1 MKGYIMLYV
10 IKWVLLAICSA
21 LGMALIPTMATT
33 GFILAF
39 GCFLVLALDIARQF
53 IDWGYMKKIRSK
65 KDNLLN
71 YFIHDHKYLS
81 KNYLKSCNKFFKNNN
96 LDNFEKKITN
106 YYNQIEKK
114 QKEQP
119 WKKIK

>member
-39 GCFLVLALDIARQF
+39 GCFLLFALDVASNF
-53 IDWGYMKKIRSK
+53 ID
-65 KDNLLN
+65 
-71 YFIHDHKYLS
+71 
-81 KNYLKSCNKFFKNNN
+81 
-96 LDNFEKKITN
+96 
-106 YYNQIEKK
+106 
-114 QKEQP
+114 
-119 WKKIK
+119 